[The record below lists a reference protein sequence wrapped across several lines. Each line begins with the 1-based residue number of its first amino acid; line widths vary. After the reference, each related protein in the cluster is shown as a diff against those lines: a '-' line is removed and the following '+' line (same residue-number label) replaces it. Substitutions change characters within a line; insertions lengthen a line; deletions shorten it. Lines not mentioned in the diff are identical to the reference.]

1 MASLIPDHPLY
12 RPDPMYDQFLSDLE
26 SVPENKQRE
35 ILREVVKND
44 LYFLAKYILG
54 HWWIC
59 WEPHKAFCEEIEK
72 DINLTLYLLPRGHCK
87 TQIYNTSDT
96 IRQYLKTPSEPIG
109 IFCDQAKKAKWK
121 LRPIRNQFQK
131 NQTLKWLFPEL
142 FFQNPK
148 RESDKWTDEE
158 LILKVHDGGQEPS
171 IGAYGM
177 DNMPTGLHFPRI
189 KGDDLVTP
197 ETVTTADQINKT
209 RHNYGTIRSSIL
221 YPNGNIQICGT
232 IYDDGDLHREMEES
246 GEYQVYKRPAEWL
259 EDIDRGVK
267 QRRTLWPVQFGP
279 AALDKIKRDPT
290 VGLYI
295 YSCQYLLDPVP
306 EDENAFFQLKWF
318 GRYTKLPR
326 RLNMFAA
333 ADLAISEKKT
343 AAETAIVVGG
353 VNTYFDLF
361 IIDIIHGHWDALAI
375 IDEMIEVQ
383 RKYKPGIFTI
393 EAENIQRTIMPF
405 LKIKMR
411 ETGYFINTDP
421 RMPKGDKVAKARP
434 AQGRAKEGAVFLP
447 KKAPD
452 QPEWLSHAELQIRRF
467 PKGKDKDII
476 DSIAL
481 LCHQLAEHWRPA
493 TPGEIEER
501 QKDKYVPLDATVGM

>member
-1 MASLIPDHPLY
+1 
-12 RPDPMYDQFLSDLE
+12 LE
-26 SVPENKQRE
+26 LEPEKKQRE
-35 ILREVVKND
+35 ILREVVVND

-59 WEPHKAFCEEIEK
+59 WDPHKPFCEEIEK
-72 DINLTLYLLPRGHCK
+72 DINQTLYLLPRGHCK

-96 IRQYLKTPSEPIG
+96 IRQYLKNPTEPIG
-109 IFCDQAKKAKWK
+109 IFCDQAKRAKWK
-121 LRPIRNQFQK
+121 LRPIRSQFQR
-131 NQTLKWLFPEL
+131 NETLKWLFPEIL
-142 FFQNPK
+142 FDNPK
-148 RESDKWTDEE
+148 RQSEKWTDEE
-158 LILKVHDGGQEPS
+158 LNLKAHDGGQEPS
-171 IGAYGM
+171 IGAYGL
-177 DNMPTGLHFPRI
+177 DAMPTGLHFPRI

-197 ETVTTADQINKT
+197 DTVTTADQINKT
-209 RHNYGTIRSSIL
+209 RNNYGTVRSSIL
-221 YPNGNIQICGT
+221 MPSGNIQICGT
-232 IYDDGDLHREMEES
+232 IYDDGDLHREMEDSE
-246 GEYQVYKRPAEWL
+246 EYRVYKRPAEWL
-259 EDIDRGVK
+259 EEIHRGVK

-279 AALDKIKRDPT
+279 EALDKIQRDPT

-333 ADLAISEKKT
+333 ADLAISEKKL

-353 VNTYFDLF
+353 LNTYHDLF
-361 IIDIIHGHWDALAI
+361 IIDIIHGHWDALGI
-375 IDEMIEVQ
+375 IDELIEVQ
-383 RKYKPGIFTI
+383 RRYKPGIFTI

-411 ETGYFINTDP
+411 ETGFFLNVDP

-434 AQGRAKEGAVFLP
+434 MQGRAKEGAIYLP
-447 KKAPD
+447 KKGLD

-476 DSIAL
+476 DSASL
-481 LCHQLAEHWRPA
+481 LCHQLDEQWRPP
-493 TPGEIEER
+493 TPAEMAER
-501 QKDKYVPLDATVGM
+501 LKEDYVPLDEVVGM